1 MYKEIL
7 APAETPNS
15 GEGFYFTDSSS
26 AAAECV
32 TIMVIGGFVI
42 QPFPTG
48 QGNVIGHPIVPVI
61 KITANLRTIRTT
73 YEHVDV

>member
-7 APAETPNS
+7 GPAETPNS
-15 GEGFYFTDSSS
+15 SEGLYFMDSSS

-32 TIMVIGGFVI
+32 TIMAAGGFVI
-42 QPFPTG
+42 HTFPTG

-61 KITANLRTIRTT
+61 KNHSESENNTDYVRTF
-73 YEHVDV
+73 